1 MQVCGL
7 GFWLWLSW
15 GLMAICLGLG
25 GFPGAW
31 FGFWGGFVV
40 VLVWLGLIDVGW
52 VGADSGVV
60 GNVVVTIGLGG
71 SCF

>member
-1 MQVCGL
+1 
-7 GFWLWLSW
+7 
-15 GLMAICLGLG
+15 MAICLGLG
-25 GFPGAW
+25 GFPGVW